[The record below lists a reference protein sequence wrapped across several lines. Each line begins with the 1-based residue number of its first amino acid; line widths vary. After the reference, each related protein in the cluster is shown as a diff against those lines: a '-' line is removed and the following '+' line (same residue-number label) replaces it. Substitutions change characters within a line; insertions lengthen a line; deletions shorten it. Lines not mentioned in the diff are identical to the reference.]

1 MGRGCAAGQL
11 DAGCECFEHTGGAR
25 RAGASGADVAIATVW
40 DGGAGYACA
49 VPLWCQSARALAA
62 IIQRAELLIV
72 SPKPSADCAE
82 AAHVWPTRTPDAARA
97 WLRQLRGRM
106 GHNSGQ
112 SRGAFAVSNLIKIAL
127 FSLETQ
133 YRLVLYADL
142 DIDLAIRPPTHAAWT
157 SSTRA
162 LLASR
167 AHFVGLFDHSTPVNG
182 GLWLVRPTC
191 QMFDQAASLLES
203 GRWSKQRGFDYI
215 GSPREVSAANRS
227 RTREL
232 VERLA
237 AGAGCCGVFCGC
249 YFCGSRRRRR
259 PLIAAP
265 LRTRAPGSGAS
276 LFKVEGTINST
287 QYYASNSWDFVN
299 GALDQGLLWYLFYLK
314 NPVITT

>member
-25 RAGASGADVAIATVW
+25 RAGASGAEVAIATVW
-40 DGGAGYACA
+40 DGGESYACA

-142 DIDLAIRPPTHAAWT
+142 DIDLAVRPLTPAAWQ